1 MKLPEIKLSYIN
13 PVKKSERQKIKKS
26 AEAVSLL
33 REIFNSEEL
42 ELREQMIILYLNNAA
57 EVIGFTKHSVGGIT
71 GTVFDIRLVLAG
83 ALKSLSTGVII
94 SHNHPS
100 GTLKPSDSDITI
112 TTKLK
117 QAAKSL
123 DIELIDHII
132 ITKEGYYSF
141 SDEGLNG
148 IDGAYKSKHYSP
160 IDTINESESKKNE
173 IILLDLFSGTG
184 GFSKGLE
191 EAGYHIKQHYFSEI
205 DKYAVANY
213 QYNFKNAINLGDVTK
228 INTKKIQ
235 RPNIICFGS
244 PCQDISIAGKRKG
257 LKGKRSN
264 LFFEAVRII
273 RECRPDV
280 FIFENVKGLF
290 SSNQGKD
297 FEIILQTFADLGLYD
312 IQWQLLN
319 TSWFLPQNR
328 ERIYF
333 VGCLRGKTKPQIF
346 PIGESTQGSD
356 AFHQKESQRKS
367 ISPTID
373 TKVGESTHRSPYVLH
388 WKGSSTKWNY
398 GKMKTSPTLNT
409 QQDWIRQPLIA
420 NGVAYRTRNYKG
432 QGGKIELRKD
442 NISNQLTSVQKDSMV
457 MLRELTKNESEHNR
471 LYDSKN
477 GISKTIKSSGHGSGS
492 QTGNYLVNKKI
503 RRLTPTEC
511 ERLQGF
517 PDDWTKNGVFHIPED
532 TQKGY
537 ATAKKG
543 DSINLSYLEANK
555 RRGRVGKGIAGT
567 IDTSVQQYT
576 LGKNNLR
583 RLTPIECE
591 RLQGFKDNWTKPGIV
606 NGTVT
611 EISDSQ
617 RYKLLGNAVSV
628 PVVKAIAERLIGMQT
643 IELKNDDAIKNLTL
657 ELQLEL
663 LNFKQA
669 A

>member
-13 PVKKSERQKIKKS
+13 PVKKADRLKIICS
-26 AEAVSLL
+26 ADVVKIL
-33 REIFNSEEL
+33 REIFPKEEL
-42 ELREQMIILYLNNAA
+42 ELREQFIVLYLNNSAD
-57 EVIGFTKHSVGGIT
+57 VLGYTKHSVGGIT
-71 GTVFDIRLVLAG
+71 GTMVDMRLILAG
-83 ALKSLSTGVII
+83 ALKSLSTSIVLA
-94 SHNHPS
+94 HNHPS
-100 GTLKPSDSDITI
+100 GNLNPSGSDILI
-112 TTKLK
+112 TKK
-117 QAAKSL
+117 IREAGKSF
-123 DIELIDHII
+123 DIELTDHVIL
-132 ITKEGYYSF
+132 TKEGFYSF
-141 SDEGLNG
+141 SDEGLTG
-148 IDGAYKSKHYSP
+148 
-160 IDTINESESKKNE
+160 TNEFYNSGSNLNFIYETKKQNKE

-184 GFSKGLE
+184 GFAKGFE
-191 EAGYHIKQHYFSEI
+191 EAGFKIKQHYFSEI

-213 QYNFKNAINLGDVTK
+213 QYNFKNSINLGDVTK

-273 RECRPDV
+273 NECKPDI

-312 IQWQLLN
+312 VQWQLLN

-328 ERIYF
+328 ERVYF
-333 VGCLRGKTKPQIF
+333 VGCLRGKTQSQIF

-356 AFHQKESQRKS
+356 AFDKEKSQRKT

-388 WKGSSTKWNY
+388 WKGSSTKWKY
-398 GKMKTSPTLNT
+398 DQMETSPALNT

-420 NGVAYRTRNYKG
+420 NGVAYRTRNYNG
-432 QGGKIELRKD
+432 QSGQIELRKD
-442 NISNQLTSVQKDSMV
+442 NIANQLTSVQKDSMV

-517 PDDWTKNGVFHIPED
+517 PDNWTKNGVFHIPED

-555 RRGRVGKGIAGT
+555 RRGRVGRGIAGT
-567 IDTSVQQYT
+567 IDTGVQQYT
-576 LGKNNLR
+576 LAKNNLR

-591 RLQGFKDNWTKPGIV
+591 RLQGFKDNWTRPGIF
-606 NGTVT
+606 NGSVS

-628 PVVKAIAERLIGMQT
+628 PVVKAIAQRLLGMQVV
-643 IELKNDDAIKNLTL
+643 ELKNNDSIKNLTL

>member
-1 MKLPEIKLSYIN
+1 MK
-13 PVKKSERQKIKKS
+13 
-26 AEAVSLL
+26 
-33 REIFNSEEL
+33 NS
-42 ELREQMIILYLNNAA
+42 
-57 EVIGFTKHSVGGIT
+57 HS
-71 GTVFDIRLVLAG
+71 
-83 ALKSLSTGVII
+83 
-94 SHNHPS
+94 H
-100 GTLKPSDSDITI
+100 
-112 TTKLK
+112 
-117 QAAKSL
+117 
-123 DIELIDHII
+123 
-132 ITKEGYYSF
+132 
-141 SDEGLNG
+141 
-148 IDGAYKSKHYSP
+148 
-160 IDTINESESKKNE
+160 KNE
-173 IILLDLFSGTG
+173 IVLLDLFSGTG

-213 QYNFKNAINLGDVTK
+213 QYNFKNSINLGDVTK

-297 FEIILQTFADLGLYD
+297 FEIILQTFADLGIYD

-333 VGCLRGKTKPQIF
+333 VGCLRNKAQPQIF

-356 AFHQKESQRKS
+356 AFHQKESQRKT

-388 WKGSSTKWNY
+388 WKGSSTKWKY
-398 GKMKTSPTLNT
+398 DQMETSPALNT

-420 NGVAYRTRNYKG
+420 NGAAYRTRNYKG
-432 QGGKIELRKD
+432 QSGQIELRKD
-442 NISNQLTSVQKDSMV
+442 NNANQLTSVQKDSMV

-517 PDDWTKNGVFHIPED
+517 PDNWTKNGVFYIPED

-567 IDTSVQQYT
+567 IDTGVQQYT
-576 LGKNNLR
+576 LAKNNLR

-591 RLQGFKDNWTKPGIV
+591 RLQGFKDNWTKPGIF
-606 NGTVT
+606 NGAVT

-628 PVVKAIAERLIGMQT
+628 PVVRAIAERLIGMQVV
-643 IELKNDDAIKNLTL
+643 EFKNDDSIKNLTL

>member
-13 PVKKSERQKIKKS
+13 PIKKSERIKIKK
-26 AEAVSLL
+26 AEDATKIL
-33 REIFNSEEL
+33 REIFSEEEI
-42 ELREQMIILYLNNAA
+42 ELREQMMVLYLNNSG
-57 EVIGFTKHSVGGIT
+57 EVLGYTKHSVGGIT
-71 GTVFDIRLVLAG
+71 GTVVDIRLILAG
-83 ALKSLSTGVII
+83 ALKSLSTGIII

-100 GTLKPSDSDITI
+100 GGTQPSDADIKI
-112 TTKLK
+112 TKKLK
-117 QAAKSL
+117 EAARSL
-123 DIELIDHII
+123 DLELIDHII
-132 ITKEGYYSF
+132 ITKEGYFSF
-141 SDEGLNG
+141 ADEGLNG
-148 IDGAYKSKHYSP
+148 LEGFYDYTHPSNNI
-160 IDTINESESKKNE
+160 INESKTKKNE
-173 IILLDLFSGTG
+173 IVLLDLFSGTG

-191 EAGYHIKQHYFSEI
+191 EAGYYIKQHYFSEI

-213 QYNFKNAINLGDVTK
+213 QYNFKNSINLGDVTK

-273 RECRPDV
+273 NECRPDV

-297 FEIILQTFADLGLYD
+297 FEIILQTFANLGLYD

-328 ERIYF
+328 ERVYF
-333 VGCLRGKTKPQIF
+333 VGCLRGKTQSQIF

-356 AFHQKESQRKS
+356 AFDKEKSQRKT

-388 WKGSSTKWNY
+388 WKGSSTKWKY
-398 GKMKTSPTLNT
+398 DQMETSPALNT
-409 QQDWIRQPLIA
+409 QLDWIRQPLIA
-420 NGVAYRTRNYKG
+420 NGAAYRTRNYKG
-432 QGGKIELRKD
+432 QSGQIELRKD
-442 NISNQLTSVQKDSMV
+442 KNANQLTSVQKDSMV

-517 PDDWTKNGVFHIPED
+517 PDNWTKNGVFHIPED

-567 IDTSVQQYT
+567 IDTGVQQYT
-576 LGKNNLR
+576 LAKNNLR

-591 RLQGFKDNWTKPGIV
+591 RLQGFKDNWTRPGV
-606 NGTVT
+606 FNGKVE

-628 PVVKAIAERLIGMQT
+628 PVVRAIAERLIGMKV
-643 IELKNDDAIKNLTL
+643 IESKNDDSIKNLTL

>member
-1 MKLPEIKLSYIN
+1 MK
-13 PVKKSERQKIKKS
+13 
-26 AEAVSLL
+26 
-33 REIFNSEEL
+33 NS
-42 ELREQMIILYLNNAA
+42 
-57 EVIGFTKHSVGGIT
+57 HS
-71 GTVFDIRLVLAG
+71 
-83 ALKSLSTGVII
+83 
-94 SHNHPS
+94 H
-100 GTLKPSDSDITI
+100 
-112 TTKLK
+112 
-117 QAAKSL
+117 
-123 DIELIDHII
+123 
-132 ITKEGYYSF
+132 
-141 SDEGLNG
+141 
-148 IDGAYKSKHYSP
+148 
-160 IDTINESESKKNE
+160 KNE
-173 IILLDLFSGTG
+173 IVLLDLFSGTG

-213 QYNFKNAINLGDVTK
+213 QYNFKNSINLGDVTK

-328 ERIYF
+328 ERVYF
-333 VGCLRGKTKPQIF
+333 VGCLRGKTQSQIF

-356 AFHQKESQRKS
+356 AFDKEKSQRKT

-388 WKGSSTKWNY
+388 WKGSSTKWKY
-398 GKMKTSPTLNT
+398 DQMETSPTLNT

-420 NGVAYRTRNYKG
+420 NGAAYRTRNYKG
-432 QGGKIELRKD
+432 QSGQIELRKD
-442 NISNQLTSVQKDSMV
+442 NNANQLTSVQKDSMV

-517 PDDWTKNGVFHIPED
+517 PDNWTKNGVFHIPED

-567 IDTSVQQYT
+567 IDTGVQQYT
-576 LGKNNLR
+576 LAKNNLR

-591 RLQGFKDNWTKPGIV
+591 RLQGFKDNWTRPGIF
-606 NGTVT
+606 NGSVS

-628 PVVKAIAERLIGMQT
+628 PVVKAIAQRLIGMQVVEIKYDNT
-643 IELKNDDAIKNLTL
+643 IKNLTL